1 MNGEPKSGAERS
13 KLCRTRMVRAGLCV
27 ACCNAPLATKTR
39 CRKCADELAACGRRR
54 RVTATRGGGG

>member
-1 MNGEPKSGAERS
+1 MATGAERS

-54 RVTATRGGGG
+54 RARGVKDKRGGGG